1 MTPAGRIAASA
12 LAIVYAVAM
21 AATWL
26 APHDPAAQFRDS
38 PWLPPGSPGFLVGT
52 DGLGRDQWSRL
63 LAGAQRSL
71 LAGTLAAG
79 IAISIGGVLGGLAAL
94 SRGWRGALILR
105 AADLTLAVPWTY
117 ALLAMRALLPLDIPP
132 DRVFWIV
139 MALLGAVGWPRAA
152 RLAHAVALSI
162 RDRDYVLASR
172 GFGAT
177 PAYILRNHFVPEM
190 LPALGVHFVLATP
203 QYVLAEA
210 TLTFL
215 GLGFSDTHPSWGNL
229 LAAAAKLD
237 AIMNYSWTAIPFLAL
252 AAVMLCY
259 HAVGVSLSHRW
270 KPGATLRAVR

>member
-1 MTPAGRIAASA
+1 LSIAARVA
-12 LAIVYAVAM
+12 LVVLAIVYLVAM
-21 AATWL
+21 AAAWL

-38 PWLPPGSPGFLVGT
+38 PWLPPGSPGFLLGT

-63 LAGAQRSL
+63 LVGAQRSL

-79 IAISIGGVLGGLAAL
+79 IAVAVGGTLGGLAAL
-94 SRGWRGALILR
+94 SRGWPGAVVLR

-117 ALLAMRALLPLDIPP
+117 ALLAIRALLPLDIPP

-139 MALLGAVGWPRAA
+139 MALLGLVGWPRAA
-152 RLAHAVALSI
+152 RLAHSVAIGI

-177 PAYILRNHFVPEM
+177 PAYVFRSHFVPEM
-190 LPALGVHFVLATP
+190 LPPLGVHAVLATP

-229 LAAAAKLD
+229 LAAAARLD
-237 AIMNYSWTAIPFLAL
+237 AIMNYTWTSIPFLVL

-259 HAVGVSLSHRW
+259 HSLGVSLAQRW